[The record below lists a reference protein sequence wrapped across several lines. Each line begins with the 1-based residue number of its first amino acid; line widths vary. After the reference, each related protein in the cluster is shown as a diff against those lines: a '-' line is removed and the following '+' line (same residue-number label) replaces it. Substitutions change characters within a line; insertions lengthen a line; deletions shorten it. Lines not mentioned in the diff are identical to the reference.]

1 MDSSTVSWAIEDIV
15 DLDRYP
21 VDRPGTDGYVAARD
35 AARNSLR
42 VDGCAVITELVRP
55 DALAAMSA
63 ESHAIK
69 PATHYSQTRIN
80 AYFGTEPDPTLPD
93 RHPGNIFI
101 ERTSGFTPG
110 DAFPEHS
117 PIDAMYRWEPLLA
130 FIADCLEIPELHCY
144 ADPLACLTINVLNP
158 SQQFSWHYDN
168 NDFAVTV
175 LLDEADEGG
184 LFRYAPNIR
193 SRTDENAEGA
203 AAVMLG
209 DDRAVT
215 TLELRPGDMQI
226 FQWPLLAPR
235 GHSGRPDIAP
245 TPHRRVRLH
254 ARTRPH
260 RRPGPH
266 RAALRPDAPDPPRLR
281 RRSGGP
287 RGRPPRLTPSSASA
301 LLHPI
306 LACSP
311 HRVRRRVVAR

>member
-1 MDSSTVSWAIEDIV
+1 MDRSTVSWAIEDIL

-21 VDRPGTDGYVAARD
+21 VDRPGTDGYVTARD
-35 AARNSLR
+35 AARGSLR
-42 VDGCAVITELVRP
+42 VDGCAVIAELVRP
-55 DALAAMSA
+55 AALAAMSA

-158 SQQFSWHYDN
+158 GQQFSWHYDN

-226 FQWPLLAPR
+226 FQGRYSLHEVTRVGPTSRPR
-235 GHSGRPDIAP
+235 HTAVFAYTLEPGLIGGLVRTEQLFGRTLPIHHDYAAGQA
-245 TPHRRVRLH
+245 VRE
-254 ARTRPH
+254 
-260 RRPGPH
+260 
-266 RAALRPDAPDPPRLR
+266 D
-281 RRSGGP
+281 
-287 RGRPPRLTPSSASA
+287 A
-301 LLHPI
+301 LLD
-306 LACSP
+306 
-311 HRVRRRVVAR
+311 